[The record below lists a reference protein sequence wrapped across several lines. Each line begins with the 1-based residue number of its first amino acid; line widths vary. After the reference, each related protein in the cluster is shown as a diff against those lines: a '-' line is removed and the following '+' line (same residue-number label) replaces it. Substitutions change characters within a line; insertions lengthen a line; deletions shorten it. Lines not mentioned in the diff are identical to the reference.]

1 MADETG
7 LLLQPLVR
15 RTWGPRGQPPVLY
28 SWDRRE
34 RLSVISALSVS
45 PRRRRLTLFF
55 RMYSSNICHE
65 DFQGFAIEVM
75 RHFPRGV
82 IWILDRWSVHR
93 AAVSRLRKR
102 FPRRF
107 CVEWLPPY
115 APELN
120 PVEQIWTRTKYGR
133 LANYIPEDLNTLCRS
148 ARLALRQLG
157 KQQTSLKSCFIHA
170 KLKL

>member
-15 RTWGPRGQPPVLY
+15 RSWGPRGQPPVLY
-28 SWDRRE
+28 SWDRRD
-34 RLSVISALSVS
+34 RLSVISVLSVS
-45 PRRRRLTLFF
+45 PHRRRLTLFF
-55 RMYSSNICHE
+55 RMYFSNVCHE
-65 DFQGFAIEVM
+65 DFQSFAIEVM

-93 AAVSRLRKR
+93 AAASRLRKR

-107 CVEWLPPY
+107 LVEWLPAY

-120 PVEQIWTRTKYGR
+120 PVEQVWTRTKYGR
-133 LANYIPEDLNTLCRS
+133 LANYIPEDLSALCRS
-148 ARLALRQLG
+148 AQRALRQLG
-157 KQQTSLKSCFIHA
+157 KQRTSLKSCFTHA

>member
-15 RTWGPRGQPPVLY
+15 RSWGPRGQPPVLY
-28 SWDRRE
+28 SWDRRY

-55 RMYSSNICHE
+55 RMYPRNICHE
-65 DFQGFAIEVM
+65 DFQDFAVKVM
-75 RHFPRGV
+75 CHFSRGV

-102 FPRRF
+102 FPRRLW
-107 CVEWLPPY
+107 VEWLPPY

-120 PVEQIWTRTKYGR
+120 PVEQVWTRTKYGR
-133 LANYIPEDLNTLCRS
+133 LANYIPEDLGSLCRS
-148 ARLALRQLG
+148 AERALRHLG
-157 KQQTSLKSCFIHA
+157 KQRTSLKSCFTHA
-170 KLKL
+170 KLEL

>member
-1 MADETG
+1 VADETG
-7 LLLQPLVR
+7 LMLQPLVR

-28 SWDRRE
+28 SWDRRD
-34 RLSVISALSVS
+34 RLSVISVLSVS

-55 RMYSSNICHE
+55 RMYFSNVCRE
-65 DFQGFAIEVM
+65 DFQGFAVEVM

-107 CVEWLPPY
+107 RIEWLPPY

-120 PVEQIWTRTKYGR
+120 PVEQVWTRTKYGR
-133 LANYIPEDLNTLCRS
+133 LCNYIPEDLDVLHLF
-148 ARLALRQLG
+148 AGQALRRLG
-157 KQQTSLKSCFIHA
+157 KQQTSLKSCFEHA
-170 KLKL
+170 NLKL